1 MKMPSPQSTIQ
12 QPLTPTAHSDVLRP
26 LILRVQP
33 ETLSLETNQPAT
45 DRCYAV
51 LLRRWAS
58 ASPDQRWAALEAGE
72 AARLRAFL
80 AECQTLPPDQVADC
94 VILLRQTGVR
104 LPLRLTA
111 WPASGRTCAHCLTV
125 RLSLEDGWATRH
137 PEIEQLAHDL
147 RNGLQSLTGMAHLA
161 PGLPTSS
168 QPNPQW
174 ASALRASVAYVADL
188 ADVLELVARPND
200 RRSSIQRSVQV
211 CQLLTEIRDYFM
223 PQAQA
228 KRVRLSTSCS
238 YELQTHVLITDASVL
253 RRVLHNLV
261 GNALKYIRTGE
272 IVVEAQLLNGERL
285 EIRIKDTGPGL
296 APKQRQL
303 AFRPYIRLSTSRG
316 TEGSGLGLAI
326 VRHIV
331 ERAGGAVELFSQVGE
346 GTELVVQLPARVG

>member
-1 MKMPSPQSTIQ
+1 MR
-12 QPLTPTAHSDVLRP
+12 PLVLRFD
-26 LILRVQP
+26 P
-33 ETLSLETNQPAT
+33 ETLNLESHPLSDN
-45 DRCYAV
+45 RCHQV
-51 LLRRWAS
+51 LLRRWNNATP
-58 ASPDQRWAALEAGE
+58 AQRWAWLGPAESE
-72 AARLRAFL
+72 RLRSFI
-80 AECQTLPPDQVADC
+80 AECQQFHPDQVSDC
-94 VILLRQTGVR
+94 VLRFRLTGVY
-104 LPLRLTA
+104 LIMRLTA

-137 PEIEQLAHDL
+137 PEIEQIAHDL
-147 RNGLQSLTGMAHLA
+147 RNGLQSLTGLAHLA
-161 PGLPTSS
+161 PGLPTSTSS

-188 ADVLELVARPND
+188 ADGLELAA
-200 RRSSIQRSVQV
+200 RSSGRRANIQRSVHV
-211 CQLLTEIRDYFM
+211 CQLLTEIRDYFL

-228 KRVRLSTSCS
+228 KRVRLSTSCC
-238 YELQTHVLITDASVL
+238 YELQAHVIRTDASVL

-272 IVVEAQLLNGERL
+272 VMVEAQLLNGERL
-285 EIRIKDTGPGL
+285 EVRIKDTGPGL

-331 ERAGGAVELFSQVGE
+331 ERAGGAVELFSQLGE
-346 GTELVVQLPARVG
+346 GTELVVQLPARPG